1 MRIVIAIYN
10 GSTYAAILAFPV
22 TFLFP
27 LAFGSTFTFKLSAV
41 DDVVWNSSEGPRGA
55 EEAALVVREE
65 APVEKAVALSMMA
78 AMSKTAAMS
87 LFMVKYCSWIYLLC
101 IVVRLWL
108 VESMSMFFITASSL
122 VVRI

>member
-1 MRIVIAIYN
+1 MKEFRRGLFRNERSCCAIALQIYTS
-10 GSTYAAILAFPV
+10 STYAAILAFPV

-27 LAFGSTFTFKLSAV
+27 LAFGSTFTFKLRAV

-65 APVEKAVALSMMA
+65 APVEKAVAPSMMA

-87 LFMVKYCSWIYLLC
+87 LFMVS
-101 IVVRLWL
+101 
-108 VESMSMFFITASSL
+108 T
-122 VVRI
+122 

>member
-1 MRIVIAIYN
+1 MCHRLANLYWL
-10 GSTYAAILAFPV
+10 STTYAAILAFPV

-65 APVEKAVALSMMA
+65 APVEKAVAPSMMA

-87 LFMVKYCSWIYLLC
+87 LFMVKY
-101 IVVRLWL
+101 L
-108 VESMSMFFITASSL
+108 VGFINE
-122 VVRI
+122 